1 MMGPKMHLVYIII
14 LFKGKTLIV
23 NSFHV
28 VVIFYFQ
35 RFKYLFL
42 KTKILTDF
50 KGRPI
55 VQTLFDKCSC
65 YRTVLFRN

>member
-1 MMGPKMHLVYIII
+1 MGPKMHLVFIII

-35 RFKYLFL
+35 RIKYLFL

-50 KGRPI
+50 NERPI

-65 YRTVLFRN
+65 YRTILFRN